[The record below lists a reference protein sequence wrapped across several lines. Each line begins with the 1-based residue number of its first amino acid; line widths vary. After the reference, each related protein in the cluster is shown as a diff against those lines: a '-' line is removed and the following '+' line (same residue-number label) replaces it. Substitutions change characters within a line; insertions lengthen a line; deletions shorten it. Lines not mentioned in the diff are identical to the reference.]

1 MSEWINHQPCPDV
14 LNCGSSDAYNYI
26 PGQGGRCHSC
36 GKSFKSTEEEAMT
49 NTPPP
54 KPNNYLSSLVVMDSY
69 TEYRGV
75 HPNVL
80 KYYGVSDYCDSS
92 GKAIG
97 HVYPYPEGQKYRQHP
112 KRFLADPLFKT
123 DLLFGMDKFNAGHTG
138 SCIITEGELDAL
150 SAAQMFNLKTPCVS
164 LPSATPSD
172 KLFSNPK
179 VLDWLSAFTKIYCSF
194 DSDGKS
200 DAVLA
205 RLASM
210 FPNRVFEMK
219 HDVHKDA
226 NEFLTS
232 GSKGS
237 YVLSFQQAS
246 KYMPD
251 NVWNGSEDFLGI
263 LRADGYGESL
273 PTGIQALDDRLE
285 GLMKGYLT
293 VIQAPEG
300 IGKTE
305 VCRFIEYNILT
316 NNPDTPIAIMH
327 LEESNQRA
335 LLGLVSYRLGLNI
348 TRKSLIPDDLMPTVE
363 AAVVELTNNGN
374 LYLFNMAE
382 SDDPLG
388 IIDKIRLLAV
398 GHGVEYFF
406 FEPIQDLAY
415 SRVDNTTIEQFLS
428 GLVTRLALLA
438 RELNISITTVAHE
451 NDDGAIRDCRMIGK
465 RAGVTIKLARD
476 KQSEDEV
483 LRNTTVITIQKN
495 RPTSYTGHGA
505 SVFFDAETFRLEE
518 M

>member
-1 MSEWINHQPCPDV
+1 
-14 LNCGSSDAYNYI
+14 
-26 PGQGGRCHSC
+26 
-36 GKSFKSTEEEAMT
+36 
-49 NTPPP
+49 
-54 KPNNYLSSLVVMDSY
+54 
-69 TEYRGV
+69 
-75 HPNVL
+75 
-80 KYYGVSDYCDSS
+80 
-92 GKAIG
+92 
-97 HVYPYPEGQKYRQHP
+97 
-112 KRFLADPLFKT
+112 
-123 DLLFGMDKFNAGHTG
+123 
-138 SCIITEGELDAL
+138 
-150 SAAQMFNLKTPCVS
+150 
-164 LPSATPSD
+164 
-172 KLFSNPK
+172 
-179 VLDWLSAFTKIYCSF
+179 
-194 DSDGKS
+194 
-200 DAVLA
+200 
-205 RLASM
+205 M